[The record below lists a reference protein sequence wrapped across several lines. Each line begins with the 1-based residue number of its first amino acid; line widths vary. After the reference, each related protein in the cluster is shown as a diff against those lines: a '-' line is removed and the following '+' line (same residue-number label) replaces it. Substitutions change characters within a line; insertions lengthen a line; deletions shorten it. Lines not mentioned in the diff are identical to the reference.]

1 MEIKTS
7 RNPSRGSSRGSLHGR
22 VAVVAGA
29 TRGAGRG
36 IARMLG
42 EAGATVYCSG
52 RSTTNNPSP
61 VGRPETIDETAQM
74 VTAAGGKGI
83 AVQTDHSQPEQVQT
97 LFERVTADANK
108 VDILVNDIG
117 AEYLTVWDP
126 LAQANIEAGLA
137 YLDAAVRTHII
148 TTHAAT
154 PLLQNQGHGLI
165 VEITDGNHH
174 GYRGAFFYD
183 LAKTQLMRL
192 AYATAREL
200 EPSGVTALAV
210 TPGFLR
216 SEAML
221 EAFGVTETN
230 WQDANSKVMGF
241 SESETPGFVG
251 RAVAA
256 LAADPQVARFNG
268 QALAS
273 WDLAREYGFTDIDG
287 RTPHWMEFALESLR
301 ALIAKGGPA
310 NSNERDWLAAWC
322 SNLQDQEQHKVLL
335 QQLQR
340 LEPQ

>member
-1 MEIKTS
+1 MHKTS
-7 RNPSRGSSRGSLHGR
+7 NNSSPVSLEGQ

-36 IARMLG
+36 IAHMLG

-52 RSTTNNPSP
+52 RSITNNLSP
-61 VGRPETIDETAQM
+61 VGRPETIDETAQL

-83 AVQTDHSQPEQVQT
+83 AVQTDHSQPEQVRA
-97 LFERVTADANK
+97 LFDRIAADEK
-108 VDILVNDIG
+108 QLDILVNDIG
-117 AEYLTVWDP
+117 AEYLNIWDP
-126 LAQANIEAGLA
+126 LAQAKIEAGFA
-137 YLDAAVRTHII
+137 FLDAAVRTHII

-154 PLLQNQGHGLI
+154 PLLQSQGHGLI
-165 VEITDGNHH
+165 VEVTDGNHH

-200 EPSGVTALAV
+200 APSGVLALAV

-221 EAFGVTETN
+221 EAFEVTEAN
-230 WQDANSKVMGF
+230 WQDASSKVMGF
-241 SESETPGFVG
+241 SESETPCFVG

-256 LAADPQVARFNG
+256 LAADPQVARFSG
-268 QALAS
+268 QTLAS

-287 RTPHWMEFALESLR
+287 RSPHWMDFALGSLR
-301 ALIAKGGPA
+301 TIITNGGPA
-310 NSNERDWLAAWC
+310 NNNERDWLAAWC
-322 SNLQDQEQHKVLL
+322 SNLEDQEQHKELL
-335 QQLQR
+335 AELKR
-340 LEPQ
+340 IEPLNQ